1 MKVSELSVGMLLHT
15 PGQWEISVA
24 PWPAYR
30 KNSKSGFLS
39 GELESITGVTVV
51 HTWNR
56 EPKKEILMFVGTSR
70 DNFYWGSTLTHHR
83 FLWNGK
89 AVIMTGYDIK
99 YLEQYQQSD

>member
-15 PGQWEISVA
+15 PGKWEISAA
-24 PWPAYR
+24 PWPAYLE
-30 KNSKSGFLS
+30 KPTPGTCTK
-39 GELESITGVTVV
+39 LESITGVTVV

-70 DNFYWGSTLTHHR
+70 DNFHWGGTLTHHR

-99 YLEQYQQSD
+99 YLEQYQHSD

>member
-1 MKVSELSVGMLLHT
+1 MKVSELRTGMLLHT
-15 PGQWEISVA
+15 PGKWEISEA
-24 PWPAYR
+24 SWDAYR
-30 KNSKSGFLS
+30 EKRPFDKVEG
-39 GELESITGVTVV
+39 ITGVTVV

-70 DNFYWGSTLTHHR
+70 DNFQWGGTLTHHR

-99 YLEQYQQSD
+99 YLEQYQKSD